1 MEQIYKEYSN
11 LVYHYLISLCKNDV
25 LAEEL
30 LQETFYKAIKNIN
43 KFNNTCKVS
52 TWLCQIAKNTCIDFL
67 RKEKKYDF
75 VSISEYDYHE
85 NLIADEPFE
94 NQDKIISLYKYIDSL
109 DNETKQV
116 FYLRLKSEL
125 SFKEIGKILNKS
137 ENWARTV
144 FYRGKTKLKEKIKIE
159 K

>member
-52 TWLCQIAKNTCIDFL
+52 TWLCQIAKNTWIDFL
-67 RKEKKYDF
+67 RKEKNTILF
-75 VSISEYDYHE
+75 PLVNMI
-85 NLIADEPFE
+85 IM
-94 NQDKIISLYKYIDSL
+94 KI
-109 DNETKQV
+109 
-116 FYLRLKSEL
+116 
-125 SFKEIGKILNKS
+125 
-137 ENWARTV
+137 
-144 FYRGKTKLKEKIKIE
+144 
-159 K
+159 